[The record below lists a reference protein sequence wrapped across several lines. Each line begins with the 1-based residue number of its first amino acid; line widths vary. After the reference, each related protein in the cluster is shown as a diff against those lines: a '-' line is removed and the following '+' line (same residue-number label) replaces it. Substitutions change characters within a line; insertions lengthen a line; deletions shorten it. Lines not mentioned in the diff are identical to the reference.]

1 MHIYD
6 KLTNN
11 EFKDLNSSYDYKSIM
26 HYSEINPH
34 AVDKSKPIMKGIK
47 GKIDP
52 SKELSEIDIYEIR
65 KLYNCKS
72 SSM

>member
-1 MHIYD
+1 
-6 KLTNN
+6 
-11 EFKDLNSSYDYKSIM
+11 M
-26 HYSEINPH
+26 HYPDMNPQ
-34 AVDKSKPIMKGIK
+34 AIDKSKPTMKGIK

-72 SSM
+72 AGILTCKF